1 MGTIDTYIRYNLNS
15 DQDVAPRTSFAN
27 LPGLAWGIANI
38 VISYEGEE
46 SGDAFNSCLKLTANY
61 TSGNMII
68 KPEIKIDSASE
79 KLFTNNSDISNN
91 LASFIIAAIY
101 SL

>member
-1 MGTIDTYIRYNLNS
+1 
-15 DQDVAPRTSFAN
+15 
-27 LPGLAWGIANI
+27 
-38 VISYEGEE
+38 
-46 SGDAFNSCLKLTANY
+46 
-61 TSGNMII
+61 MII